1 MRQIVLDTETTGLD
15 PTDGHRIIE
24 IGCVEMIDRR
34 CTGKV
39 LHRYINPEREID
51 DGAAEV
57 HGITT
62 EQLADK
68 PLFAAIAAEF
78 IDFVRGAELVIHN
91 APFDVRFLNA
101 ELRRLSPS
109 LGLVE
114 DHCAVLDTL
123 VMARQKHP
131 GQRASLDALCKR
143 YGVDNSG
150 RELHGALLDARL
162 LAEMYLLMTGGQVGL
177 SLDGESSAEGTFV
190 ETIRRLDSNRAP
202 LKVTQATAQELEV
215 HNEKL
220 TKIAQTSE
228 SGALWQVLEK
238 GTKH

>member
-24 IGCVEMIDRR
+24 IGCVEMVDRR

-78 IDFVRGAELVIHN
+78 VDFVRGAELVIHN
-91 APFDVRFLNA
+91 APFDVGFINA

-114 DHCAVLDTL
+114 DHCSVLDTL

-131 GQRASLDALCKR
+131 GQRVSLDALCKR

-177 SLDGESSAEGTFV
+177 SLDGESSAEGAVV
-190 ETIRRLDSNRAP
+190 ETIRRLDSQRTA
-202 LKVTQATAQELEV
+202 LKVTRATAEEIET
-215 HNEKL
+215 HNQKL
-220 TKIAQTSE
+220 DKIAQAAE
-228 SGALWQVLEK
+228 NGALWQVLEQDSK
-238 GTKH
+238 R